1 MCGPMRVWGSEMSDV
16 MARATD
22 RAAQVALV
30 LLIAVALAAGGG
42 PRGMGDAIVQ
52 LAALPV
58 VALALL
64 RAPLAL
70 HGRWHCAFAALVVA
84 ALAVT
89 LLQLVPLP
97 FEWWRTLGPR
107 ESLSTHLVLAGEG
120 SAWRALSLD
129 PSATLRAAASLA
141 VFAAAWALAASLSR
155 EAITRV
161 LQLSLLLALPLAL
174 LGFAQ
179 AAAAAHA
186 WRLYDFHHPIGAI
199 GTFANR
205 NHFAALMAMLGPLA
219 FAFGAQ
225 SQRAHEMPRAIAW
238 HALGAIF
245 VLACALSFSRAGT
258 ALALIALLV
267 AGIVLMRGARVGAG
281 IRTAVVIAL
290 GLGTVTAV
298 YAWDGLARRLAQDP
312 ADDLRWQYVQF
323 GLDTLQAYLP
333 LGSGAGSF
341 RWAYAPFEPVT
352 AMVTSYANRAH
363 NDALQTL
370 IEYGVPGAL
379 LLLAAIALLA
389 WKSLRTI
396 PIGEIHHTDQDLP
409 ARVIGVIVWVPV
421 LHSLVDYPLRTL
433 GIAVVF
439 AVLLAWPFADG
450 MRARGHRGSASR

>member
-1 MCGPMRVWGSEMSDV
+1 MSEVTS
-16 MARATD
+16 RASD
-22 RAAQVALV
+22 RAAQFALV
-30 LLIAVALAAGGG
+30 ALIAVALAAGGG
-42 PRGMGDAIVQ
+42 PRGTGDAIVQ

-58 VALALL
+58 LALALL

-70 HGRWHCAFAALVVA
+70 HRRWHRAFATLLIA

-97 FEWWRTLGPR
+97 FELWRALGPR
-107 ESLSTHLVLAGEG
+107 EAIAQHLALAGEG

-129 PSATLRAAASLA
+129 TAATLRAAVSLT
-141 VFAAAWALAASLSR
+141 VSAAAWTLAASLSR
-155 EAITRV
+155 DAIARV
-161 LQLSLLLALPLAL
+161 VQLTLLIALPMAL

-186 WRLYDFHHPIGAI
+186 WRPYDFHHPIGAI

-225 SQRAHEMPRAIAW
+225 SQLRRDTPRALAW

-245 VLACALSFSRAGT
+245 VLACALSFSRAGS
-258 ALALIALLV
+258 ALALLALLCT
-267 AGIVLMRGARVGAG
+267 GIVLMRGARIGAG

-290 GLGTVTAV
+290 GLGAATAV
-298 YAWDGLARRLAQDP
+298 YAWDGLAQRLTQDP
-312 ADDLRWQYVQF
+312 ADDLRWQYLRN
-323 GLDTLQAYLP
+323 GLETAQAYMP
-333 LGSGAGSF
+333 FGSGAGSF
-341 RWAYAPFEPVT
+341 RWAYVPFEPVT
-352 AMVTSYANRAH
+352 DMVSVHADRAH

-370 IEYGVPGAL
+370 IEFGIAGAL
-379 LLLAAIALLA
+379 LLVAALALLA
-389 WKSLRTI
+389 WQSLRRI
-396 PIGEIHHTDQDLP
+396 PIGEIHHTDHDSP

-439 AVLLAWPFADG
+439 AVLLAWPLADG
-450 MRARGHRGSASR
+450 ARAREHRGSATR